1 MFHPFNNRLHPQ
13 PPEPHDSPESP
24 GWTGHAD
31 GQFQTGG
38 LMPSNIIPM
47 VIENTGRGE
56 RAYDIYSL
64 LLKERIIFLGMPL
77 SDQVANLI
85 VAQLLYLN
93 SEDPNQPI
101 QMYINSPGGLIY
113 AGFAIYDTMKM
124 IPAPVHTVAVGVTA
138 SMGTVLLCSGEKGK
152 RYALPHATIHMHP
165 AGGGAQGYT
174 EDVRIA
180 LREQERLQTQ
190 LFHIVAQQTGHVWQE
205 IEVMFQRDRWMNALE
220 AREYGLVDAVLGDS
234 SDIVSMVDGHPQ
246 VPSQNGT
253 EAVAEEAV
261 AGEAV
266 AEEAVAEEA
275 VADSEQSDQSE

>member
-1 MFHPFNNRLHPQ
+1 MLHPFTNSLQNQ
-13 PPEPHDSPESP
+13 PPESPHTPESP
-24 GWTGHAD
+24 STTGLA
-31 GQFQTGG
+31 GSPLQAGG
-38 LMPSNIIPM
+38 SMPSNIIPM

-101 QMYINSPGGLIY
+101 QMYINCPGGLIY
-113 AGFAIYDTMKM
+113 AGLAIYDTMKM

-138 SMGTVLLCSGEKGK
+138 SMGTVLLSSGAQGK

-190 LFHIVAQQTGHVWQE
+190 LFHIVAQQTGKVWQE
-205 IEVMFQRDRWMNALE
+205 IEEMFQRDRWMNAIE
-220 AREYGLVDAVLGDS
+220 AREFGLVDDVLGDS
-234 SDIVSMVDGHPQ
+234 SDIVSVVDGQ
-246 VPSQNGT
+246 LKVPNQNGT
-253 EAVAEEAV
+253 EAVAEEA
-261 AGEAV
+261 EA
-266 AEEAVAEEA
+266 
-275 VADSEQSDQSE
+275 DSDQSEQSE